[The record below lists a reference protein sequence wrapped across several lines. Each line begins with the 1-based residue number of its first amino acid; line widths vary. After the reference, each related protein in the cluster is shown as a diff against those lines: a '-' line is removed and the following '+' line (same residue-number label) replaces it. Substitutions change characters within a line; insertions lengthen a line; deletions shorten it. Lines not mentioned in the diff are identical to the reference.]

1 MSWFAALRHTGRAG
15 LRWER
20 AYTDPKRAVR
30 GALAVALVVF
40 PVLALGGAREATSAA
55 MGAFIAGTATFQ
67 RSFRPRPTLAVAA
80 GVGLGVS
87 TFLGYL
93 AVGVPGMFPLLLA
106 AWSFAAGLA
115 WALGPTAGVVA
126 ANTVTVMLVVVQLP
140 VSVPT
145 AVDHALLCALG
156 GGVQALVIA
165 VWPIRNWGAQR
176 DALADAYA
184 ELAHYARRL
193 RHDPHATIDPEPLM
207 QARHAAALTPWQERR
222 RPPELHGLRAV
233 AERIRPALAAIADP
247 EIGAAAE
254 GPERDRAREVLAGAA
269 QLLDALA
276 RAIRSGEPLD
286 YPKSTPAALAPPGPP
301 VLRGPAQRAA
311 RRLTTQ
317 LSRASGA
324 LDRGRETPLTGPV
337 TGPDGGLR
345 RPGLAAMAPVAVRTA
360 WRQVRLGTPV
370 LHHAVRLAGVVT
382 AAYLLARLT
391 GLHHSYWAA
400 MTAAMVIRPD
410 FGQTYS
416 RGVARVAGTV
426 VGVLLAT
433 AVVELG
439 RPDQWVSCA
448 LAVVCIGGAY
458 LTLKTGYAV
467 TTTCI
472 SAYVVFLLD
481 LLPGSALHTAWERV
495 LMTLLGGA
503 VALLAYALFPTWE
516 TARLPERTA
525 EWIAAVGRYAAAVL
539 AGYGDPAGRD
549 PHTVRSALLEAR
561 EARADFL
568 QAREKA
574 AAEPVALAAHSP
586 QLTRTQLGR
595 VREALGYLSRVA
607 LLMEAHLPPE
617 EAEPVSGATGF
628 GERLARATA
637 AAGAAVLTGAPVDF
651 AGLRAAHR
659 AWEES
664 ELPATDPE
672 LAFSHRGSEQQ
683 DVVRSGCRLLLNAL
697 GELERAL
704 KRPQEAKASA
714 AG

>member
-15 LRWER
+15 LSWER
-20 AYTDPKRAVR
+20 ALSDPKRSAR

-40 PVLALGGAREATSAA
+40 PVLAIGGPREATSAA

-67 RSFRPRPTLAVAA
+67 RSFRPRPTLALAA
-80 GVGLGVS
+80 GIGLGVS

-93 AVGVPGMFPLLLA
+93 AVSVPGMFPLLLA

-115 WALGPTAGVVA
+115 WALGPSAGVVS

-145 AVDHALLCALG
+145 AAAHALLCAIG
-156 GGVQALVIA
+156 GAVQALVIT
-165 VWPIRNWGAQR
+165 VLPIRNWGAQR

-193 RHDPHATIDPEPLM
+193 RHEPHAAFDPEAMML
-207 QARHAAALTPWQERR
+207 ARHAAALTAWQERR
-222 RPPELHGLRAV
+222 RPPELHGLRAI

-247 EIGAAAE
+247 EIGAAPE

-276 RAIRSGEPLD
+276 RAIRSGEPLV

-301 VLRGPAQRAA
+301 VLRGPALRAS
-311 RRLTTQ
+311 RRLTSQ
-317 LSRASGA
+317 LSRAAGA
-324 LDRGRETPLTGPV
+324 LEQGRETPLAGPV
-337 TGPDGGLR
+337 AGPDGVLH
-345 RPGLAAMAPVAVRTA
+345 RPGLAGMVPVAVRA
-360 WRQVRLGTPV
+360 GWRQVSLGTPV

-382 AAYLLARLT
+382 TAYLLAKLT

-426 VGVLLAT
+426 VGVVLAT
-433 AVVELG
+433 AVVELA
-439 RPDQWVSCA
+439 RPGQWISCA
-448 LAVVCIGGAY
+448 LAVLCIGGAY

-481 LLPGSALHTAWERV
+481 LQPGSAVHTAWERV

-516 TARLPERTA
+516 TSRLPERTA
-525 EWIAAVGRYAAAVL
+525 EWIAALGRYAAAVL

-549 PHTVRSALLEAR
+549 PHTVRTALLDTR
-561 EARADFL
+561 EARSDFL
-568 QAREKA
+568 QARERA
-574 AAEPVALAAHSP
+574 AAEPVRLATHSP
-586 QLTRTQLGR
+586 QLTRKQLARTQ
-595 VREALGYLSRVA
+595 EALSYLSRVG
-607 LLMEAHLPPE
+607 LLMEAHLPPGD
-617 EAEPVSGATGF
+617 AEPVPGAREF
-628 GERLARATA
+628 GERLAEATA

-651 AGLRAAHR
+651 AALRAAHR
-659 AWEES
+659 DWERS
-664 ELPATDPE
+664 EQPATDPE
-672 LAFSHRGSEQQ
+672 LAYTHRGSEQQ
-683 DVVRSGCRLLLNAL
+683 DVVRSGSRLLLTAL

-704 KRPQEAKASA
+704 KRGQPESASVS
-714 AG
+714 